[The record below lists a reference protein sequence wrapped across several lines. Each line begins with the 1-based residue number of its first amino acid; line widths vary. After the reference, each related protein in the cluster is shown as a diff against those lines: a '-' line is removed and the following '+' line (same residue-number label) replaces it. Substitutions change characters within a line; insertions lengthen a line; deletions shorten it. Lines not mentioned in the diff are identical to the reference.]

1 MELLYYVF
9 FIALSLW
16 LCNLFNSSKLKS
28 KIFLALVISF
38 FLAIREIPG
47 DNIQYQNAYLG
58 LLNREYEFGW
68 AFLIT
73 LFQRLGFHLVVYKWL
88 AIYFLQILFFILSVR
103 KEWYHLVPLIMLLYL
118 CMGGI
123 EMASNIMRQWLAACI
138 GMFSF
143 SLYLS
148 DFTKKQKYFI
158 FIFIV
163 ILASL
168 FHKSAI
174 SLLLAPIIFKL
185 PYLDRKIQILIFIS
199 TFFLSGLFVN
209 LWLFLSSY
217 LNTDDFT
224 YNWYFNQ
231 YELQKVE
238 LSSGLGQFWYLFEAV
253 VIAWFSRKMLSFYN
267 SKQLKSLYK
276 LYIVGMGLFFLFHSF
291 TDMMRLALFF
301 QIVQILII
309 PLTVYYLYKNRYP
322 ILAVLLVVMRII
334 LFLQLTVKDEI
345 FGVTPIKFLI

>member
-1 MELLYYVF
+1 MELLYYIF
-9 FIALSLW
+9 FIILSLW
-16 LCNLFNSSKLKS
+16 LCNLFNSGKKKK

-58 LLNREYEFGW
+58 FLNREYEFGW

-103 KEWYHLVPLIMLLYL
+103 KEWYHLVPLIMLFYL

-148 DFTKKQKYFI
+148 NLQKRKYI
-158 FIFIV
+158 IYIFIV
-163 ILASL
+163 FIASL

-174 SLLLAPIIFKL
+174 ILLLAPIIFKL
-185 PYLDRKIQILIFIS
+185 PYLNKNIQILIFVSAFI
-199 TFFLSGLFVN
+199 LSDIFVD
-209 LWLFLSSY
+209 LWLLLSSY

-224 YNWYFNQ
+224 YNWYFNN
-231 YELQKVE
+231 YELKKVE
-238 LSSGLGQFWYLFEAV
+238 LSSGLGQLWYLFEAV
-253 VIAWFSRKMLSFYN
+253 IVAWFSQKMLSFYN
-267 SKQLKSLYK
+267 SHQLNSLYK
-276 LYIVGMGLFFLFHSF
+276 LYIVGMSLFFLFHSF

-301 QIVQILII
+301 QIIQVLII
-309 PLTVYYLYKNRYP
+309 PFTVFYLYKSKYRMF
-322 ILAVLLVVMRII
+322 AFLLVGMRIV